1 MAASPPAEFTAPHVL
16 EYPYRRSVGPVMGR
30 FFAGLREGR
39 ILGARAGDGR
49 VLVPPPEFDP
59 GTSAPLGDLVPVA
72 DAGVVVSWAWV
83 HAPKRMHPFDRPFG
97 WALVRLD
104 GADTPMLHAV
114 DAPGES
120 ALRTG
125 MRVRARWRAERV
137 GEMRDIEAFVPEE
150 GSR

>member
-1 MAASPPAEFTAPHVL
+1 MAATDDATFTAPHRL

-39 ILGARAGDGR
+39 ILGARGADGR

-59 GTSAPLGDLVPVA
+59 ATGAPISELVPVA
-72 DAGVVVSWAWV
+72 DEGAVVSWAWV
-83 HAPKRMHPFDRPFG
+83 HEPKRMHPFEHPFA

-104 GADTPMLHAV
+104 GSDTPMLHAL
-114 DAPGES
+114 DASSEN

-125 MRVRARWRAERV
+125 LRVRVRWRAERV
-137 GEMRDIEAFVPEE
+137 GEMRDIEAFTPAE
-150 GSR
+150 GGR